1 MILLLSLAIA
11 LTTVALCVLVHYEA
25 LRITSLQIP
34 RLSIPPRTKVLVV
47 IAAVF
52 LAHVIEVTVF
62 SFAYYIM
69 SHFPILG
76 EIGGNFS
83 ANAIDFFYFSIT
95 SFTTLGIGDLFPHG
109 GFRLVVGIESLT
121 GFGLIGWSVSFTY
134 LAMQEFWNEHPPR
147 KPPVRKPKHKGAD
160 SETNREAEHTLV
172 E

>member
-11 LTTVALCVLVHYEA
+11 LTTVAFCVLVHYEA

-52 LAHVIEVTVF
+52 LAHVLEVTIF
-62 SFAYYIM
+62 SIAYYIM
-69 SHFPILG
+69 SHFPVLG

-83 ANAIDFFYFSIT
+83 GDAIDFFYFSIT

-134 LAMQEFWNEHPPR
+134 LAMQEFWTEHPPR
-147 KPPVRKPKHKGAD
+147 KAPARKPRHKTAE
-160 SETNREAEHTLV
+160 SNAQREVDHTLV

>member
-1 MILLLSLAIA
+1 MTLLLSLAIA
-11 LTTVALCVLVHYEA
+11 LATVALCVLVHYET
-25 LRITSLQIP
+25 LRITSLLIP

-52 LAHVIEVTVF
+52 SAHVVEVTIF
-62 SFAYYIM
+62 SFAYFFMNHI
-69 SHFPILG
+69 PQLG

-109 GFRLVVGIESLT
+109 GYRVVVGFESLT

-134 LAMQEFWNEHPPR
+134 LEMQELWNEHGR
-147 KPPVRKPKHKGAD
+147 KARRAAHRVRRRRSGRRQ
-160 SETNREAEHTLV
+160 S
-172 E
+172 